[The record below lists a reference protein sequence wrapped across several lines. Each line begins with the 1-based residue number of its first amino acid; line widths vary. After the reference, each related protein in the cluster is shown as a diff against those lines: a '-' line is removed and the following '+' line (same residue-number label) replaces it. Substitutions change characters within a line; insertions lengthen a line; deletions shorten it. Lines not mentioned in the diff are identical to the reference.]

1 MLCSDVEDVVDVE
14 EVEVAPGVE
23 EEAVAD
29 KMESCFF
36 FRNSFRR
43 LAFRLRVE
51 GLIFFLV
58 LGARGLPSLVSREK
72 EKVDSILRE
81 KLKALPWLASAWQKA
96 KHCDAKE
103 DSSPHMV
110 SAAVIF
116 AISSEE
122 KKKAWGA
129 SQVAC
134 CCCTNPKLNPDPQVL
149 REDPCKDF
157 RCSTGILP

>member
-1 MLCSDVEDVVDVE
+1 MTNEPSPLPEDLWAFEVEMLCNDVEDVVDVE
-14 EVEVAPGVE
+14 EVEEGAE

-58 LGARGLPSLVSREK
+58 LGARGLPSLVFREK
-72 EKVDSILRE
+72 EKVDPILRE

-96 KHCDAKE
+96 KHCNAKE

-116 AISSEE
+116 TISSEE

-134 CCCTNPKLNPDPQVL
+134 CCFHFFHLSY
-149 REDPCKDF
+149 F
-157 RCSTGILP
+157 